1 MSQLPV
7 AALRAKID
15 ATMYAPEMEAVAA
28 LRDSAALTNDD
39 RTRIAAKG
47 ADLVRQIRGSAEPG
61 LMEVFLAEYGLST
74 DEGIAPRL
82 CCAYQTPKPS
92 TR

>member
-47 ADLVRQIRGSAEPG
+47 ADLVRQITKLKRYIIG
-61 LMEVFLAEYGLST
+61 F
-74 DEGIAPRL
+74 
-82 CCAYQTPKPS
+82 
-92 TR
+92 